1 MNKEDFLFTEYYA
14 NGVLRPAVIKKS
26 DINFITRHDNTG
38 KALIG
43 TLESD
48 GLILVNVDYNDLLIE
63 LFNQ

>member
-14 NGVLRPAVIKKS
+14 NGNLRPVVIKKS
-26 DINFITRHDNTG
+26 DIGFIARHENTG

-43 TLESD
+43 SVDSDSLTL
-48 GLILVNVDYNDLLIE
+48 LNIDYNNLLIE